1 MDSPTT
7 SFLETADAIG
17 AGLCR
22 DALRYGSR
30 ANWMGDSKE
39 FVKDDWRTVYRA
51 MGPDLYTG
59 TAGIALFLARL
70 YRATGEKMFRS
81 TAEAAANHS
90 LSRLDDVP
98 AATNASL
105 YLGRTGIAY
114 ALTEAGE
121 AIGNENLVKKGLE
134 VLKPLGK
141 EDFGDQGLDVVAG
154 SAGTIPGLLSIYD
167 RHAKPFLLDTAV
179 RHGERLLKAAR
190 TNGTGSSWDTL
201 GTAAAENQLTGFSH
215 GTAGIAWALFELFRH
230 TGEIK
235 FRAAA
240 EQGVN
245 YERHHYNPEQGN
257 WPDFRGLHDNTSPGA
272 GMVVY
277 PVAWCHGAVG
287 IGLSRLRF
295 YDMLKDETYRQESE
309 AALRTT
315 INLYRQNTEMV
326 KSDFSL
332 CHGAAG
338 NAELTLYASQI
349 LKNEE
354 YRKVADW
361 VGERGIQEFHN
372 QEAPW
377 PCGVLEGGETPGLML
392 GLAGIGHFYLRLHDP
407 EEVPPVVIIL
417 PNAAK

>member
-1 MDSPTT
+1 MDSQTT

-22 DALRYGSR
+22 DALRDGNR

-39 FVKDDWRTVYRA
+39 LIRNDWKTAYKA

-70 YRATGEKMFRS
+70 YKATGEKMFRS

-98 AATNASL
+98 AGTSASL

-114 ALTEAGE
+114 ALSEAGE
-121 AIGNENLVKKGLE
+121 ALGNDGLIKKALE
-134 VLKPLGK
+134 VLKPLAK
-141 EDFGDQGLDVVAG
+141 EDVEGQGLDVVAG
-154 SAGTIPGLLSIYD
+154 SAGAIPGLLNLYD
-167 RHAKPFLLDTAV
+167 RHSKPFILDTAV
-179 RHGERLLKAAR
+179 RHGERLLKKAH
-190 TNGTGSSWDTL
+190 TNGTGSSWDTV
-201 GTAAAENQLTGFSH
+201 GTGITENQLTGFSH

-230 TGEIK
+230 TGEQK

-245 YERHHYNPEQGN
+245 YERHHFSPEQQN
-257 WPDFRGLHDNTSPGA
+257 WPDFRGLHDDSMGTG
-272 GMVVY
+272 GGVVY

-309 AALRTT
+309 AALHTT
-315 INLYRQNTEMV
+315 VNLYQQHADMV
-326 KSDFSL
+326 KGDFSL

-338 NAELTLYASQI
+338 NAELTLYASRI
-349 LKNEE
+349 LKNDD
-354 YRKVADW
+354 YRKVAEW
-361 VGERGIQEFHN
+361 IGERGIQEFHS

-392 GLAGIGHFYLRLHDP
+392 GLAGIGYFYLRLHDP
-407 EEVPPVVIIL
+407 EGVPPVVIIL
-417 PNAAK
+417 PKAK